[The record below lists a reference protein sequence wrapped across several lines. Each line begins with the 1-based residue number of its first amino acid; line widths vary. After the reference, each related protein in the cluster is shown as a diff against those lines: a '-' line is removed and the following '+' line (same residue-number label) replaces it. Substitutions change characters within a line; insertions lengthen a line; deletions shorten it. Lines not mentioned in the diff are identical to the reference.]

1 MRYRLMGRTGIL
13 LSEFGLGTN
22 MFGGE
27 GRWKAFGALDERE
40 ATAVVGAAVE
50 SGINLIDTADVYG
63 DGESEVRV
71 GQAIRNLSVSRHDL
85 VVATKVALR
94 TRPGPNA
101 VGLSRAHIIASAETS
116 LRRLQSDHI
125 DLYQL
130 HSFDPAT
137 PLEETLAAMDILV
150 RQGKVRYVGC
160 SNFAAWQIAL
170 ARGAAMARGLPLIE
184 AIEANYTIASRV
196 IEREIVPLAEHQG
209 IAILVWGPL
218 AAGLLT
224 GKYDRQGKGPENSRL
239 GGGGHTSADR
249 DGALAAVEAIR
260 PVAEAHRTTVG
271 AIALAWLLHR
281 KSVTSVIV
289 GCRTVAQ
296 LRENLA
302 SADIVL
308 SASDL
313 ETLDAIA
320 RLPLEYPM
328 NKQDRL
334 AADRLAPLRPQTA

>member
-22 MFGGE
+22 MFGGTD
-27 GRWKAFGALDERE
+27 RWKAFGALDERQ
-40 ATAVVGAAVE
+40 ATEIVGAAID
-50 SGINLIDTADVYG
+50 SGVNMIDTADVYG

-71 GQAIRNLSVSRHDL
+71 GQAIRNLSVSRHD
-85 VVATKVALR
+85 VVIATKVALR

-101 VGLSRAHIIASAETS
+101 VGLSRAHVLASAESS
-116 LRRLQSDHI
+116 LRRLKCDHI

-130 HSFDPAT
+130 HSFDPVT
-137 PLEETLAAMDILV
+137 PFEETLAALDILV

-170 ARGAAMARGLPLIE
+170 ARGAAMAHALPKIE

-209 IAILVWGPL
+209 IGILVWGPL

-239 GGGGHTSADR
+239 GGGGHTMADR
-249 DGALAAVEAIR
+249 DTALAAVEAIR
-260 PVAEAHRTTVG
+260 PIAEAHRTTVG

-281 KSVTSVIV
+281 RSVTSVIV
-289 GCRTVAQ
+289 GCRTQEQ

-313 ETLDAIA
+313 AALDAIGG
-320 RLPLEYPM
+320 LPIEYPM

-334 AADRLAPLRPQTA
+334 AADRLAPLRRQTA